1 VILRVVVA
9 CLGLRALSEP
19 LVAVGADD
27 ARDSVRRPPVPIERL
42 EVSPDPEDRPAPT
55 KDRWVRFAEALGPG
69 RSAGRSETS
78 GTDASGVRYSCYS
91 PCFINCCVRGPD
103 PAAAVAGR
111 NAGR

>member
-1 VILRVVVA
+1 MRVVVA
-9 CLGLRALSEP
+9 CLALRALAEP
-19 LVAVGADD
+19 LVAVGADE

-69 RSAGRSETS
+69 RSAGRSETA
-78 GTDASGVRYSCYS
+78 GTDASGVRYACYS

-103 PAAAVAGR
+103 PAAAVTGR